1 MFYFRFEEQI
11 EGEKILFVCLFCFV
25 FEAILGFYKKKKKNP
40 FDLVEDTNEATWFTI
55 YVKIFFI
62 LWLSLVWGFE
72 ESNSLSGSP

>member
-1 MFYFRFEEQI
+1 MFYFRFEEQT

-25 FEAILGFYKKKKKNP
+25 FEAILGFYKKKKKP

-55 YVKIFFI
+55 YVKKI
-62 LWLSLVWGFE
+62 LIPWLSLVCGFE